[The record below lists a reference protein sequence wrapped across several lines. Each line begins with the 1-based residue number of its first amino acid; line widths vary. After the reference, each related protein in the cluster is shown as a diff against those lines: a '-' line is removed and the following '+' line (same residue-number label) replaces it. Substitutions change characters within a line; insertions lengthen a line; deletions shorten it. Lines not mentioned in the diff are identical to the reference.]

1 MKNEPDFTRKLINS
15 FEKAAEQKVI
25 SKGQFLI
32 KEGEVEKTCILLYQV
47 PYVFSIS
54 RSLKNKPYA
63 LGMKGLLL
71 IRFHHFLKAHLLSF
85 TYRPSA
91 KQLLKSFQMKSCK
104 LL

>member
-32 KEGEVEKTCILLYQV
+32 KEGEEEKNLYFV
-47 PYVFSIS
+47 TSGAIRVFYLSEFEEQTIRLGYEGS
-54 RSLKNKPYA
+54 FINSLSS
-63 LGMKGLLL
+63 
-71 IRFHHFLKAHLLSF
+71 FLKAHLLSF